1 MVLFVW
7 CSSCGSLGVVFLE
20 GSLGGLLEGCSSRAL
35 EAMFLNARS

>member
-7 CSSCGSLGVVFLE
+7 CSSCGSLGVLE

-35 EAMFLNARS
+35 EAMFWNARS